1 MPGGGRSRRGRRRN
15 VNYFNYFTEIEDAFI
30 RRRGKHLLLS
40 PIDWALIE
48 GWQKMGV
55 PLHVAI
61 RGIETVFDNFD
72 ANPRPR
78 AIKSLMFCREEVE
91 ARFQEWLASQAG
103 RSAAAE
109 NEEARPGF
117 TIEAIREHIER
128 AASALDNVKSESLS
142 EACKRAA
149 SRLRILSGEVTADF
163 ETVDKALNDI
173 EEFLDNA
180 MLSDRDNVHL
190 KKIEGE
196 VKAQLSSYKKEM
208 AKEAYENTFRL
219 MLLKRLREEA
229 GIPRLGLF
237 YL

>member
-1 MPGGGRSRRGRRRN
+1 MPGSGHSRPGQGRN

-61 RGIETVFDNFD
+61 RGIETVFDNFE

-103 RSAAAE
+103 RSVEAGS
-109 NEEARPGF
+109 EEARPGF

-128 AASALDNVKSESLS
+128 AASALDNVKAEGLR
-142 EACKRAA
+142 EACERAA
-149 SRLRILSGEVTADF
+149 ARLRILAGEVTTDF

-190 KKIEGE
+190 KKVEGE